1 MYVVSCIVWAG
12 EFEEVRRRVKEVD
25 LCAQELQWLMV
36 EVKLDMEGIEG
47 IREVIE
53 FENVVGATADWWS

>member
-12 EFEEVRRRVKEVD
+12 ECEEVRRRVKEVD